1 MITPF
6 NILLIIIWSIIIP
19 VMAGQLVCVLLG
31 ESGSGSIFGRI
42 AYGFLVMCV
51 SFMLFAIPMI
61 AMKLPFH
68 MLVYAWTAFILVL
81 AAFMTVFGVKK
92 GHVREAALHVRSSLK
107 GFVSD
112 IKNDRLCLFAWCA
125 ALLFI
130 LFQAG
135 LSAGTMRMDTDDSR
149 FIAEAMEA
157 VEKDTMLQH
166 HAITGKF
173 LGFAPGEQIKDV
185 TAPYPLFIALLSRLY
200 GLHPAITAHTVLPF
214 LLILL
219 SYIVFALTGRF
230 LLGEDNKKNGLY
242 LMFLSLITM
251 FSFETIYA
259 SGYTLLTIIWQG
271 RSICAMIMLPLLW
284 YFLMRVTEKEKASAS
299 DHCIIVISALGN
311 AMMSNMGA
319 ILAPV
324 LIAAYALAYGI
335 RRKSFKVFFIMG
347 LCAVPDLICV
357 VSTRIMRLFL

>member
-1 MITPF
+1 MITPL
-6 NILLIIIWSIIIP
+6 NILLIIIWSIVVP
-19 VMAGQLVCVLLG
+19 VILGQLLCVLSG
-31 ESGSGSIFGRI
+31 GRESGSISVRI

-51 SFMLFAIPMI
+51 IFMLLAIPMI

-68 MLVYAWTAFILVL
+68 VLWIVWVAVVSVLCVLILAL
-81 AAFMTVFGVKK
+81 SLRRGYVKNI
-92 GHVREAALHVRSSLK
+92 VANARSGMASFAETLR
-107 GFVSD
+107 S
-112 IKNDRLCLFAWCA
+112 DRLCLFAWCMA
-125 ALLFI
+125 IAVIF
-130 LFQAG
+130 FQMC
-135 LSAGTMRMDTDDSR
+135 LSAFTMHVDTDDSR

-157 VEKDTMLQH
+157 LEKDTMLQH

-214 LLILL
+214 LLIPL
-219 SYIVFALTGRF
+219 SYVVFAMAGSF
-230 LLGEDNKKNGLY
+230 LLGSDKKKMGLF
-242 LMFLSLITM
+242 LLFLSLITL

-284 YFLMRVTEKEKASAS
+284 LFLMRASIKEKLGAADYCLIIIAS
-299 DHCIIVISALGN
+299 LGN

-319 ILAPV
+319 VLAPV
-324 LIAAYALAYGI
+324 LTAIYALTLGI
-335 RRKSFKVFFIMG
+335 RRRSFKILVLLG